1 MKRRTRQRR
10 HMHREVLS
18 NEGMQLS
25 NEGMQL
31 SNEGMFSN
39 PLNLLEN
46 PILFENPLSQG
57 AKVAIGV
64 GVVAAVGVIA
74 YILLSSKTASAAQ
87 QPAPKCPDGSLPPG
101 GNLTN
106 CPSPKLGNNDPD
118 APPGGWAYN
127 GSVSSNV
134 QQAATALAAVD
145 PCQKSSEQLVRNF
158 EAAAGMTITGGT
170 GDPNAVTPPGT
181 DGRYGG
187 DVAAALAQYVSNPPQ
202 ACYSNANPNSR
213 PSWWGSPGT
222 YTNP

>member
-1 MKRRTRQRR
+1 MRRPVHHPHRM
-10 HMHREVLS
+10 HSMHREELS
-18 NEGMQLS
+18 NEGLI
-25 NEGMQL
+25 
-31 SNEGMFSN
+31 SN

-46 PILFENPLSQG
+46 PILFDNPLSQG
-57 AKVAIGV
+57 AKVGIGI

-74 YILLSSKTASAAQ
+74 YILFSSKTASAAPQ
-87 QPAPKCPDGSLPPG
+87 PAPAPKCPDGSMPPG

-106 CPSPKLGNNDPD
+106 CPPPHMGPNDPD

-127 GSVSSNV
+127 GSVSANV

-145 PCQKSSEQLVRNF
+145 PCQQSSEQLVRNF
-158 EAAAGMTITGGT
+158 QAAAGLSITGGI
-170 GDPNAVTPPGT
+170 GDPNAVNPPGT

-187 DVAAALAQYVSNPPQ
+187 DAETALAQYVPNPPA

-213 PSWWGSPGT
+213 PSWWGAPGT